1 MDLLPWNEIVRQSYA
16 LAFLGI
22 HIDPSWDTSKLE
34 ELVNH
39 TLPSQS
45 KGYPA
50 QWVEAFVEI
59 THNKSTNPLMPFFQV
74 QRLTQMRTS
83 SKWQLWAPSI

>member
-1 MDLLPWNEIVRQSYA
+1 MDLLPWNEIVRQSYV
-16 LAFLGI
+16 LAFLGF

-59 THNKSTNPLMPFFQV
+59 TRNKSTTPLRPFF
-74 QRLTQMRTS
+74 RFSALH
-83 SKWQLWAPSI
+83 K